1 LDPNLDQVASSLSK
15 LNVFAHMGDHLK
27 ENRLRRGVSLPNV
40 KESAS
45 ADQRGLNPQS
55 SAQELVSSH
64 SERSTLDEF
73 RRRAPSSS
81 HTGIQPEFI
90 TVRATSP
97 SYSTRAS
104 TPNMNPITEMDL
116 RNDRNSHS
124 IENGM
129 NGMNGNHALE
139 IEMDNQSMDDLDP
152 MDNAASSSGPK
163 RTMTDPQDVH
173 IAVKEDDQI
182 DKRPT
187 V

>member
-1 LDPNLDQVASSLSK
+1 MLWEQI
-15 LNVFAHMGDHLK
+15 
-27 ENRLRRGVSLPNV
+27 ET
-40 KESAS
+40 ET
-45 ADQRGLNPQS
+45 PQNHEC
-55 SAQELVSSH
+55 AVIAI
-64 SERSTLDEF
+64 F
-73 RRRAPSSS
+73 RYDIE
-81 HTGIQPEFI
+81 GIQPEFI